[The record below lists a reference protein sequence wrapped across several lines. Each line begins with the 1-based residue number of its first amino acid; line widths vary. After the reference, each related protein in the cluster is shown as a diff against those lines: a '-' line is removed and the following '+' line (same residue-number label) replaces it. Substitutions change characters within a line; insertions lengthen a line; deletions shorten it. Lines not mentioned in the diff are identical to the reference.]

1 MENLIIIK
9 PKKRFTLQD
18 LKEIWIYKELLYF
31 FTWRDL
37 KVRYKQT
44 VIGVLW
50 AIFRPFITMVV
61 FSVFFGGLIG
71 VPSDDIP
78 YPIFVYVGLL
88 FWQLFSASLSESSN
102 SLVSSRAIFT
112 KIYFPRLILPI
123 SSIIPHFVDFLIA
136 SLILIGM
143 MFYYHFIPS
152 LIGLLIIP
160 ILILITLIMSCGL
173 GIFLS
178 AVNVKYRDVPH
189 VLPFL
194 IQTLMFVT
202 PVIYP
207 TSILQK
213 YSWIMAIN
221 PMTGVIQTA
230 RAAMFGT
237 SPINW
242 MLLLI
247 SSLICLVVLIIGI
260 IYFKKTEKQFA
271 DLV

>member
-1 MENLIIIK
+1 MENLIVIK

-18 LKEIWIYKELLYF
+18 LKEIWAYKELLYF

-44 VIGVLW
+44 VIGILW
-50 AIFRPFITMVV
+50 AIFRPFITMIV
-61 FSVFFGGLIG
+61 FSIFFGGLIG
-71 VPSDDIP
+71 VPSDNVP

-102 SLVSSRAIFT
+102 SLVSGRAIFT

-136 SLILIGM
+136 SLILVGM
-143 MFYYHFIPS
+143 MFYYHFVPN
-152 LIGLLIIP
+152 LISLLIVP
-160 ILILITLIMSCGL
+160 ISILITLIMSCGL

-178 AVNVKYRDVPH
+178 AINVKYRDVPH
-189 VLPFL
+189 ILPFL
-194 IQTLMFVT
+194 IQTLMFIT

-221 PMTGVIQTA
+221 PMTGVIQTT
-230 RAAMFGT
+230 RAAVLGT

-242 MLLLI
+242 LLLLI
-247 SSLICLVVLIIGI
+247 SGVIGLTALITGI
-260 IYFKKTEKQFA
+260 IYFKKAEKQFA